1 MGLPQRLTRAGHAS
15 AGFSLIDV
23 MVGMVI
29 GLVGMFVVFQSFSTF
44 EASKRTTT
52 QANDAQENGLLAL
65 ASIERDLRLAGYG
78 LYYAGSPLC
87 NGYRQWTATGAEAV
101 TTFMPV
107 VLTNGDANTPDAI
120 TLTYS
125 TSGFGAT
132 PAQVQATFTGSV
144 PEVVVDNSTGS
155 NAFRTGDHIL
165 VGRSG
170 LSCTRLQVSGVR
182 TDANNPQFLALRV
195 EPTSTARDNPPVGDL
210 AALLP
215 AGGYSN
221 QRQSMVMSAVS
232 NMGRMRRVLYSVA
245 LDLNFGGR
253 LQARDLTAGTPAA
266 DLADGI
272 VNLQAQYGISTAET
286 TQQVTDW
293 VDASGSWANPAFPDQ
308 GRIKAVRIAVV
319 ARSQLLEKDAVQ
331 GSGLTCTNAS
341 GTNIKGPCAWKDTA
355 ADPAPI
361 IDLTGNPD
369 WQRYRYRVYDTIVPL
384 RNVMWQFQ

>member
-1 MGLPQRLTRAGHAS
+1 MACASPGPRPAHAI

-29 GLVGMFVVFQSFSTF
+29 GLVGMIVVFQSFNAF
-44 EASKRTTT
+44 EANKRTTT
-52 QANDAQENGLLAL
+52 QANDAQENGLMAI
-65 ASIERDLRLAGYG
+65 ASIERDIRLAGYG

-87 NGYRQWTATGAEAV
+87 NGYRQWTAAGAETINA
-101 TTFMPV
+101 FMPA
-107 VLTNGDANTPDAI
+107 VLTNGASNGSDSI

-132 PAQVQATFTGSV
+132 PAQVQTTFTGSV
-144 PEVVVDNSTGS
+144 PEVVVDNNTGN
-155 NAFRTGDHIL
+155 NAFRAGEHIL

-170 LSCTRLQVSGVR
+170 LACTRLQVSSVR
-182 TDANNPQFLALRV
+182 TDADNPQFLALRV
-195 EPTSTARDNPPVGDL
+195 EATNMAPANPPVGDL

-215 AGGYSN
+215 AGGYIN
-221 QRQSMVMSAVS
+221 TRQSLVLSAVS
-232 NMGRMRRVLYSVA
+232 NMGRMRRVLYTVA

-272 VNLQAQYGISTAET
+272 VNLQAQYGISAAET

-293 VDASGSWANPAFPDQ
+293 VDASGIWANPAFQDQ
-308 GRIKAVRIAVV
+308 GRIKAIRIAVV
-319 ARSQLLEKDAVQ
+319 ARSQLQEKNEVQ
-331 GSGLTCTNAS
+331 GSGTSCTNAS
-341 GTNIKGPCAWKDTA
+341 GSSARGPCAWKDTA

-361 IDLTGNPD
+361 IDLSGNPN
-369 WQRYRYRVYDTIVPL
+369 WKRHRYRVYDTIVPL

>member
-1 MGLPQRLTRAGHAS
+1 MDRASHTVRAGHAS
-15 AGFSLIDV
+15 AGFSLVDV

-29 GLVGMFVVFQSFSTF
+29 GLIGMIVVFQSFNTF
-44 EASKRTTT
+44 EAQKRTTT
-52 QANDAQENGLLAL
+52 QANDAQEHGLMAI
-65 ASIERDLRLAGYG
+65 ASIERDIRLAGYG
-78 LYYAGSPLC
+78 LYYAGWPLC
-87 NGYRQWTATGAEAV
+87 NGYRQWTAAGAETVNA
-101 TTFMPV
+101 FMPA
-107 VLTNGDANTPDAI
+107 VLTNGATNTPDSI

-132 PAQVQATFTGSV
+132 PAQVQTTFTGSV
-144 PEVVVDNSTGS
+144 PEVVVDNNTGD
-155 NAFRTGDHIL
+155 NAFRPGEHIL

-170 LSCTRLQVSGVR
+170 LACTRLQVSGVR
-182 TDANNPQFLALRV
+182 TDPSNPQFLALRV
-195 EPTSTARDNPPVGDL
+195 EPTDLAPANPPLGDL
-210 AALLP
+210 AGLLP

-221 QRQSMVMSAVS
+221 TRQSLIMSAVS

-253 LQARDLTAGTPAA
+253 LQARDLTAGTPAT

-272 VNLQAQYGISTAET
+272 VNLQAQYGISAAET

-293 VDASGSWANPAFPDQ
+293 VDASGTWANPAFQDQ

-319 ARSQLLEKDAVQ
+319 ARSQMQEKDEVQ
-331 GSGLTCTNAS
+331 GSATSCTNAS
-341 GTNIKGPCAWKDTA
+341 GTNPKGPCAWKDTA

-361 IDLTGNPD
+361 IDLSANPN
-369 WQRYRYRVYDTIVPL
+369 WKRYRYRVYDTIVPL